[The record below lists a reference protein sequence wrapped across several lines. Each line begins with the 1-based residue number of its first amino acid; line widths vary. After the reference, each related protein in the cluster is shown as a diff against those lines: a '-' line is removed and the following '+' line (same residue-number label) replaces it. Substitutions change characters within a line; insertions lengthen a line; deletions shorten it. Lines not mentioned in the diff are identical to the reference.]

1 MMMGFSRPG
10 KPTNNP
16 FIESFSGSLW
26 DECLNIHCFLSLEDM
41 QEKLTGGE
49 GNIIIKGNIHR

>member
-1 MMMGFSRPG
+1 MGFSRPG